1 VTDAIGEAARLM
13 ADGGV
18 VVLTGAG
25 MSEEAGIPTFRD
37 PGGLWDRFDPSE
49 FGTWQGLAGLATS
62 RPDDLAEFLAALR
75 RALAGA
81 RPGPGHVALA
91 RLEEAGL
98 VEAVVTQNVDGL
110 HQEARSRRVI
120 EIHGSF
126 LRHRCLRCGRTDTVT
141 RDEVCE
147 GLERAVV
154 GLRQAFVPSF
164 ESILPRCSSCGGP
177 ARPDFVAFG
186 ETLRDFEEAER
197 LATECRVLLAV
208 GTSGEVFPA
217 ASLPETA
224 RSAGARV
231 VVIAAGPTAV
241 AADVVIQGKA
251 GEVLPRLAEASLAA
265 KD

>member
-1 VTDAIGEAARLM
+1 VTAGVEEAARIV
-13 ADGGV
+13 AGGGV

-37 PGGLWDRFDPSE
+37 PGGLWDRFDPSD

-62 RPDDLAEFLAALR
+62 RPDELAEFLAALR
-75 RALAGA
+75 RAFAAA
-81 RPGPGHVALA
+81 RPGPGHRAVA

-110 HQEARSRRVI
+110 HQEAGSRRVV

-126 LRHRCLRCGRTDTVT
+126 LRNRCLACGRADSVS
-141 RDEVCE
+141 REEVCV
-147 GLERAVV
+147 GLDRAVV

-164 ESILPRCSSCGGP
+164 ESLLAKCSSCGGP

-186 ETLRDFEEAER
+186 ELLRDFQQAED
-197 LATECRVLLAV
+197 LAARCRVLLAV
-208 GTSGEVFPA
+208 GTSGEVYPA

-224 RSAGARV
+224 REAGASV
-231 VVIAAGPTAV
+231 VVVAWGPTSIAG
-241 AADVVIQGKA
+241 DVLVEGKA
-251 GEVLPRLAEASLAA
+251 GRVLPALAEAALGP
-265 KD
+265 

>member
-1 VTDAIGEAARLM
+1 VTTAIEEAARLV
-13 ADGGV
+13 AGGGV
-18 VVLTGAG
+18 LVLTGAG

-37 PGGLWDRFDPSE
+37 PGGLWDRFDPAD
-49 FGTWQGLAGLATS
+49 FGTWQGLAHLAIS

-75 RALAGA
+75 GAFAEA
-81 RPGPGHVALA
+81 RPGPGHTALA

-126 LRHRCLRCGRTDTVT
+126 LRNRCLMCGRTDAVP
-141 RDEVCE
+141 REQVCL
-147 GLERAVV
+147 GLDRAVV

-164 ESILPRCSSCGGP
+164 ESLLPTCSSCGGP
-177 ARPDFVAFG
+177 SRPDFVAFG
-186 ETLRDFEEAER
+186 EMLYDFAEAER
-197 LATECRVLLAV
+197 LAGECRVLLAV
-208 GTSGEVFPA
+208 GTSGEVYPA

-231 VVIAAGPTAV
+231 VVIASGPTAV
-241 AADVVIQGKA
+241 AADVVIVGKA
-251 GEVLPRLAEASLAA
+251 GEVLPELADATLAA
-265 KD
+265 KE